1 MSAAVCRALCIVAV
15 FIPMLFGDAYDE
27 LMKVQTAFRNAKSWH
42 ADENLSNGKTVTVDY
57 SAPDRWRIQP
67 SRDLTEL
74 VIGKDVYMVSKGKST
89 KLPFGG
95 GAIRKLIDD
104 VGFSVKEEVRQSAQD
119 LGTKALDGHNVR
131 VYTYTVKG
139 VPVTLYVGANSL
151 PVQSVIQ
158 DKKTTTTIKYSKFN
172 EPISIEP

>member
-1 MSAAVCRALCIVAV
+1 MLTAVCRALSIVAV
-15 FIPMLFGDAYDE
+15 FIPMLFGDAYDD
-27 LMKVQTAFRNAKSWH
+27 LMKVQAAFRNAKSWH

-74 VIGKDVYMVSKGKST
+74 VIGNDVYMVSKGKST

-95 GAIRKLIDD
+95 GAIRKVIED

-119 LGTKALDGHNVR
+119 LGTKMLDGHSVHA
-131 VYTYTVKG
+131 YAYAVKG

-151 PVQSVIQ
+151 PVQSLIQ
-158 DKKTTTTIKYSKFN
+158 NKKATTTIRYSKFN
-172 EPISIEP
+172 ESISIEP